1 MNITFIGGDARMRT
15 VAQLFSEQ
23 DTVRSFCLPKGAP
36 SPVDTL
42 FDALHMTD
50 VILLPLPATRD
61 GIHPLCEEEYR
72 DQIPAFAE
80 IFSRA
85 PDETAILG
93 GHLSPAVTKEAE
105 RHGLPVFDGARDF
118 EKTVAA
124 VLNAAAT
131 AAAALGMA
139 ISTLPVVLCGTP
151 VAVIGGGRIARALIP
166 LLRATGAHVY
176 VYARDLAQRHAAEKM
191 GAAAFPIPKD
201 QPLCL
206 AKGLRAVFSTVP
218 ARLFDADALSSL
230 DRGVPLFDLG
240 GDAVDREAAA
250 LYGIPLPP
258 CGALPGRYSPES
270 AGSFL
275 YDEIQSIL
283 RAKRGRFL

>member
-105 RHGLPVFDGARDF
+105 RHGLPVFDYYGSERLLL
-118 EKTVAA
+118 K
-124 VLNAAAT
+124 NAEAT
-131 AAAALGMA
+131 AEAALGMA

>member
-1 MNITFIGGDARMRT
+1 MNITFIGGDARMHT
-15 VAQLFSEQ
+15 VAHLFSRE

-36 SPVDTL
+36 SPVENL

-61 GIHPLCEEEYR
+61 GMHPFCEDAYR
-72 DQIPAFAE
+72 DTIPTFGE

-85 PDETAILG
+85 ADETLVLG
-93 GHLSPAVTKEAE
+93 GHLTPAVKEEAE
-105 RHGLPVFDGARDF
+105 KHGLPIFDYYGS
-118 EKTVAA
+118 E
-124 VLNAAAT
+124 VLLLKNAEAT
-131 AAAALGMA
+131 AEAALAMA
-139 ISTLPVVLCGTP
+139 ITTLPVVLCGTP

-176 VYARDLAQRHAAEKM
+176 VYARNLAQRHAAEAM

-206 AKGLRAVFSTVP
+206 AKGIRAVFSTVP
-218 ARLFDADALSSL
+218 APLFDAAALSSI
-230 DRGVPLFDLG
+230 DEGVPLFDLG
-240 GDAVDREAAA
+240 GGAVDREAAA
-250 LYGIPLPP
+250 LRGIPLPP
-258 CGALPGRYSPES
+258 SGALPGRYSPES

-275 YDEIQSIL
+275 YDEIKSIL
-283 RAKRGRFL
+283 REKRGRFL

>member
-15 VAQLFSEQ
+15 VADLFSAH
-23 DTVRSFCLPKGAP
+23 DSVRSFCLPKGAP

-61 GIHPLCEEEYR
+61 NVHPLCEEEYR
-72 DQIPAFAE
+72 DSIPTLHE

-85 PDETAILG
+85 PDETLVLG
-93 GHLSPAVTKEAE
+93 GHLPHTVKEEAQAY
-105 RHGLPVFDGARDF
+105 GLPIFDYYGSELLL
-118 EKTVAA
+118 EK
-124 VLNAAAT
+124 NAEAT
-131 AAAALGMA
+131 AEAALGMA
-139 ISTLPVVLCGTP
+139 ITTIPVVLRGTS

-166 LLRATGAHVY
+166 LLRACGAHVY
-176 VYARDLAQRHAAEKM
+176 VYARDLTQRLAAEEM
-191 GAAAFPIPKD
+191 GAAAFPILPD
-201 QPLCL
+201 HPLRL
-206 AKGLRAVFSTVP
+206 ARGLRAVFSTVP
-218 ARLFDADALSSL
+218 ARLFDAATLSSL

-258 CGALPGRYSPES
+258 CGALPGRYAPES
-270 AGSFL
+270 AGAFL
-275 YDEIQSIL
+275 YDEINSIL
-283 RAKRGRFL
+283 REKRGRFM